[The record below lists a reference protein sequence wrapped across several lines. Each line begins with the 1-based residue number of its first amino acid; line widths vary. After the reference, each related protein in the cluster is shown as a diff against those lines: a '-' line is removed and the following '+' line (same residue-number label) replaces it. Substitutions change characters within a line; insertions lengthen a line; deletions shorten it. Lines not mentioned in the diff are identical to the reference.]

1 MKDKPK
7 REPKLKCPLS
17 EEQKEM
23 VKEAADAVEKHR
35 KIAEK
40 FLGKSS

>member
-1 MKDKPK
+1 MADKPK

-17 EEQKEM
+17 QEQKEI

-35 KIAEK
+35 KLVRKIT
-40 FLGKSS
+40 G